1 MLPKAMFNNTTL
13 SNSANQDQL
22 VWKMLFDRQMAL
34 LHRRAVPAF
43 SQGLTQLGLRRE
55 AIPDIGELSA
65 TVRERTG
72 WQLAPV
78 GCPFEPSAFF
88 ELLAERKFPIV
99 TRIRPMNRFDF
110 SPEPDLF
117 HDLFG
122 HVPMLLD
129 ESLTNFLHALAQAY
143 RAQPANSPAQQQ
155 LWALYFFTAEF
166 GLVQYE
172 DQPRLYGAGL
182 LSSAGEI
189 HHCVNAFTPRP
200 AFDLATVLR
209 TPVTGTRYQ
218 DQYFMLPAW
227 EQLTECVD
235 ELAGMLAS
243 AQA

>member
-1 MLPKAMFNNTTL
+1 MLNYL
-13 SNSANQDQL
+13 SIAPENRQDQL
-22 VWKMLFDRQMAL
+22 VWKMLFDRQTAL
-34 LHRRAVPAF
+34 LHRRAAPAF
-43 SQGLTQLGLRRE
+43 SQGLARLGLRRE
-55 AIPDIGELSA
+55 AIPDIGELSGI
-65 TVRERTG
+65 VREHSG

-78 GCPFEPSAFF
+78 GRPFAPAAFF

-99 TRIRPMNRFDF
+99 TRIRPMRAFDF

-129 ESLTNFLHALAQAY
+129 EGLADFLHMLGKAY
-143 RAQPANSPAQQQ
+143 RAQPVGSAAREQ

-166 GLVQYE
+166 GLVQHE
-172 DQPRLYGAGL
+172 GQPRLYGAGL

-189 HHCVNAFTPRP
+189 HHCINELTPRP

-209 TPVTGTRYQ
+209 TPVTGMRYQ

-227 EQLTECVD
+227 EQLTDCVA
-235 ELAGMLAS
+235 ELAGMLAT
-243 AQA
+243 A